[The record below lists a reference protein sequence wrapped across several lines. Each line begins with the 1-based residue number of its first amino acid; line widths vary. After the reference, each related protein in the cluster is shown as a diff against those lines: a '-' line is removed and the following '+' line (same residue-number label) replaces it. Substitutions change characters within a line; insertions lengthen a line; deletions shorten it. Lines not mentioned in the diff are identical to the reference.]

1 MRRWTDVFAALAAIA
16 LAVIVGLVLR
26 DVDVW
31 GWVIALGFAA
41 APVAL
46 YVGLTRVRTHRSDRI
61 VLSAVLALDV
71 AFYAAAAPQVDD
83 YVLGALIFVLVP
95 LYGVLG
101 LLVALVLLVASHAVV
116 DRISEVRRRRPPTAA
131 AGRP

>member
-1 MRRWTDVFAALAAIA
+1 M
-16 LAVIVGLVLR
+16 
-26 DVDVW
+26 
-31 GWVIALGFAA
+31 
-41 APVAL
+41 
-46 YVGLTRVRTHRSDRI
+46 

-83 YVLGALIFVLVP
+83 YVLGALIFILVP

-101 LLVALVLLVASHAVV
+101 LLVALVLLVAGHAVAE
-116 DRISEVRRRRPPTAA
+116 RISQVRRRRPPTAA